1 MPITI
6 IDFLSTN
13 STSIGKNSSNVLK
26 KVGSTL
32 VYVPWFT
39 YKSLKNLLKILKGN
53 STIIEEELD
62 YLDYCTALA
71 GGIVNDVSNNE
82 KFKLKK
88 LLNIFKDLLPFEP
101 TLTFS
106 SKMTGE
112 FLQIDAISSLICKYY
127 KDEIPFGSDRI
138 DILCISIIVV
148 SRICKNNPKFA
159 IALLSAIITL
169 QIGSTSTG
177 VTPSSIFVL
186 LSAIRQLLE
195 FENGLT
201 FVGKFLED

>member
-32 VYVPWFT
+32 VYVPRFT
-39 YKSLKNLLKILKGN
+39 YKNLKNLLKILKGN

-88 LLNIFKDLLPFEP
+88 LLFR
-101 TLTFS
+101 
-106 SKMTGE
+106 
-112 FLQIDAISSLICKYY
+112 Y
-127 KDEIPFGSDRI
+127 EIHFF
-138 DILCISIIVV
+138 
-148 SRICKNNPKFA
+148 PK
-159 IALLSAIITL
+159 I
-169 QIGSTSTG
+169 
-177 VTPSSIFVL
+177 
-186 LSAIRQLLE
+186 
-195 FENGLT
+195 
-201 FVGKFLED
+201 